1 MAGKHAAAAKAAP
14 KSKKKI
20 VIIVV
25 VVLVLI
31 SVLSR
36 CGKSNETSNADA
48 KLADLVTSCR
58 QSTEKS
64 FPGHNRVEYRPEEK
78 QLVISIWI
86 DDMDYATVFAMV
98 DTTGTRDSWNQLKS
112 DLLGACNSWQDRFDK
127 EGFSDVTVTM
137 FLLNPS
143 NLDNALMAASKGEV
157 YYDALEEYL
166 NR

>member
-1 MAGKHAAAAKAAP
+1 MAGKHAAPEKAAP

-31 SVLSR
+31 SILSR
-36 CGKSNETSNADA
+36 CGKSNDTNKSDA
-48 KLADLVTSCR
+48 KLAELVASCR

-64 FPGHNRVEYRPEEK
+64 FPDHNRVEYRPEKK
-78 QLVISIWI
+78 QLIISVWI
-86 DDMDYATVFAMV
+86 DDMDYAAVFAMA
-98 DTTGTRDSWNQLKS
+98 DTTGTRDAWEQLKN
-112 DLLGACNSWQDRFDK
+112 DLLGACNSWQARFDK

-157 YYDALEEYL
+157 YYDVLEEYL